1 MKPIYTPTTSSIFFL
16 FNMGLYSYMQ
26 YVALIKYYMTAIS
39 NSGKSL
45 YSIPYYLSNLSQDN
59 FWQWKIL
66 GLFIEIKISFILN
79 AKRIIVIFAYHIFME
94 YVIIFNE
101 YNDGQLIKLF
111 QNIHGPLTYTNQCY
125 KTCILL
131 MRAHNKWYV
140 YVKKSLY
147 KTFLFE

>member
-66 GLFIEIKISFILN
+66 GLFIEIRISFILN
-79 AKRIIVIFAYHIFME
+79 AKRIMIM
-94 YVIIFNE
+94 FNE
-101 YNDGQLIKLF
+101 YNNGQLIKLF